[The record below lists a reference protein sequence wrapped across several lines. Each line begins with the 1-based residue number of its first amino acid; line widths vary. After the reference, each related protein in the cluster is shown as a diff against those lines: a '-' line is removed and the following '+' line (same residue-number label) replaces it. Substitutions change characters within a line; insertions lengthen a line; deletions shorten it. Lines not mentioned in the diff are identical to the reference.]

1 MNQNHFFC
9 YPYYIQKT
17 RSPRVKEEVRI
28 VKSGFSPHEV
38 PEVLA
43 GRAVYLAFVGDR
55 DAIDHIKAAVE
66 ADRDLFD
73 TLEKDEDIDKFLAEK
88 GINPEE
94 LAFEEATAYREELI
108 QNMAYMMGK
117 MDK

>member
-1 MNQNHFFC
+1 MNTNYQDLFD
-9 YPYYIQKT
+9 QLGLT
-17 RSPRVKEEVRI
+17 DLSEEEKNKRI
-28 VKSGFSPHEV
+28 AEMQ
-38 PEVLA
+38 EVLDQ
-43 GRAVYLAFVGDR
+43 RIFLR
-55 DAIDHIKAAVE
+55 MMNMLSE